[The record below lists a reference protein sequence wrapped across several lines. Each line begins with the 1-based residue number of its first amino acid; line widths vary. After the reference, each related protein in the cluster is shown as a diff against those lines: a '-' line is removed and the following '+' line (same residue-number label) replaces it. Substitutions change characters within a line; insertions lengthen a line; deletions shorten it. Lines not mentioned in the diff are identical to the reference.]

1 VVNATPIRGPINF
14 SNLDGP
20 RLGRKARCIGS
31 LFQNGILSLGHDVSV
46 SGDVG
51 LDENVPMSVPH
62 VREAVLVSDELV
74 F

>member
-1 VVNATPIRGPINF
+1 VVNAAPIRGPINF

-20 RLGRKARCIGS
+20 WLGRKARRVCT
-31 LFQNGILSLGHDVSV
+31 LFHSVFLMLGHDVSV

-51 LDENVPMSVPH
+51 LDEDVPVSVPH
-62 VREAVLVSDELV
+62 IREAVLVSDELV